1 LHHKQTNKQATY
13 IFSSNTR
20 GSSSAGGV
28 LSSLSYES
36 QSCKDKLAYE
46 LTLSSSFFSSFSSL
60 SFSLS
65 PSFSFLSFSFSFFSS
80 FSFFFFCFSSY
91 SFLTLSFSSSNS
103 FSLFLFAASSSILGV
118 QKYRSLR
125 WTGQTK
131 KKSYHINRISLS
143 LQRDQLYLLF
153 HVSIPH
159 TF

>member
-1 LHHKQTNKQATY
+1 M
-13 IFSSNTR
+13 
-20 GSSSAGGV
+20 
-28 LSSLSYES
+28 SSLSYRS
-36 QSCKDKLAYE
+36 QSCKDKLACT

-65 PSFSFLSFSFSFFSS
+65 PSFSFLSFSLSFFSS

-118 QKYRSLR
+118 QKYQSLR

-131 KKSYHINRISLS
+131 KKSYHTNHISLS
-143 LQRDQLYLLF
+143 LQRDQLYLLLY
-153 HVSIPH
+153 VSIPH